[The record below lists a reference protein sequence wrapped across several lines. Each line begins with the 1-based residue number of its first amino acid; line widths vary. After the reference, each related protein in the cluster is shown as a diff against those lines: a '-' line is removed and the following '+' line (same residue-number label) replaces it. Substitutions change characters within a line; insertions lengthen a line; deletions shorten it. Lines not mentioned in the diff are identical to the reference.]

1 MRRRIKLHLRRLLTA
16 PRLRVSS
23 QGEGGSDLTIDGLV
37 CGVCA
42 SRTEQALRS
51 IPGVTSASVDLAC
64 GTARIEHGEAAPD
77 PAQLAAAV
85 DGVVVAR
92 PWRLRIEAWATRLRG
107 LRRGGRG
114 RDRAS

>member
-1 MRRRIKLHLRRLLTA
+1 MMRRIRLHLRRLLTA

-23 QGEGGSDLTIDGLV
+23 RGERGTDLAIDGLV

-42 SRTEQALRS
+42 SRTERALRS

-64 GTARIEHGEAAPD
+64 GTARIEHGETVPD
-77 PAQLAAAV
+77 LAQLAEAV
-85 DGVVVAR
+85 DGVVIAR

-107 LRRGGRG
+107 LARGGRV
-114 RDRAS
+114 RDRSS

>member
-1 MRRRIKLHLRRLLTA
+1 MRRRINLHLRRLLTA

-23 QGEGGSDLTIDGLV
+23 RGKGGSDLAIDGLV

-42 SRTEQALRS
+42 SRTERALRS
-51 IPGVTSASVDLAC
+51 VPGVTSASVDLAC

-107 LRRGGRG
+107 LGRGGRG

>member
-1 MRRRIKLHLRRLLTA
+1 MRCRIQLHLRRLLTA

-23 QGEGGSDLTIDGLV
+23 RGKGGSDLAIDGLV

-42 SRTEQALRS
+42 SRTERALRS
-51 IPGVTSASVDLAC
+51 VPGVTSASVDLAC

-92 PWRLRIEAWATRLRG
+92 PWRLRIEGWATRLRG